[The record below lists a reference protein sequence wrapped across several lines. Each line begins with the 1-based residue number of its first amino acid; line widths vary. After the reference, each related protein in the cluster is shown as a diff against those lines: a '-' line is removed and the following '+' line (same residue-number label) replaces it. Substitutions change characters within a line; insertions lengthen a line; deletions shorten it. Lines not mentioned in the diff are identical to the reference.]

1 MSNNLNF
8 PELATKCCWNGQ
20 IKANV
25 MCTGHVMCMGYVM
38 CMEEARASIEIC
50 AENVEGKTLFERPAF
65 RFEDNIKCAL
75 RYRF

>member
-1 MSNNLNF
+1 
-8 PELATKCCWNGQ
+8 
-20 IKANV
+20 